1 MMLRGAGQASRAFS
15 YEESPDMRDA
25 VKTLFHPFEIAQL
38 TPPAAGERVLFLGA
52 EAGYSLP
59 EGFEAEIEAVQAF
72 RPLYNALQKR
82 GIDAQ
87 PEITG
92 EDFDMA
98 LVLMT
103 RHRGQNENFL
113 ADALSR
119 LKPGGRIVVAGSKE
133 DGVQSLRKRLN
144 GLDVETEHLAKYHAQ
159 AFWFTRPDDAGA
171 LASKLRVRPSFI
183 ADRFVTAPGM
193 FSHLEI
199 DAGSLYLARY
209 LPKDYRKHAADFG
222 AGWGYLTVALAELSP
237 GIEGIDLYEA
247 DHAALQAARK
257 NIDVLCPKLQT
268 RYHWL
273 DLARE
278 EVKARYDLVVMNPP
292 FHEGH
297 AAEPGLGQ
305 AMIKTASQA
314 LRAGGELL
322 MVANRGLPYEPV
334 LKEHFRT
341 SGETAR
347 NARYK
352 ILWGKK

>member
-1 MMLRGAGQASRAFS
+1 
-15 YEESPDMRDA
+15 MRDA
-25 VKTLFHPFEIAQL
+25 VKTLFHPFDTNVL

-52 EAGYSLP
+52 ETGYALP
-59 EGFEAEIEAVQAF
+59 EGFSAEIEAVQPF

-82 GIDAQ
+82 GVDAQ

-92 EDFDMA
+92 ADFDMV
-98 LVLMT
+98 LILMT
-103 RHRGQNENFL
+103 RHRGQNENFVSE
-113 ADALSR
+113 ALSR
-119 LKPGGRIVVAGSKE
+119 LGPGGRVVVAGSKE
-133 DGVQSLRKRLN
+133 DGVQSLRKKLQSM
-144 GLDVETEHLAKYHAQ
+144 GVETVHLAKYHAQ
-159 AFWFTRPDDAGA
+159 AFWFTRPHDPAA
-171 LASKLRVRPSFI
+171 LIADLRAKPSFV
-183 ADRFVTAPGM
+183 ADKFVTAPGM
-193 FSHLEI
+193 FSHGEV

-237 GIEGIDLYEA
+237 EIEGIDLYEA

-257 NIDVLCPKLQT
+257 NVDHLCPHLPT

-297 AAEPGLGQ
+297 AAEPGLGK
-305 AMIKTASQA
+305 AMIGKAA
-314 LRAGGELL
+314 EVLRSGGELL
-322 MVANRGLPYEPV
+322 LVANRGLPYEPV
-334 LKEHFRT
+334 LKELFRS

-352 ILWGKK
+352 VLWAKK

>member
-1 MMLRGAGQASRAFS
+1 M
-15 YEESPDMRDA
+15 MRDA
-25 VKTLFHPFEIAQL
+25 VKTLFHPFDTDIL

-52 EAGYSLP
+52 ETGYTLP
-59 EGFEAEIEAVQAF
+59 EGFAAEIEAVQAF

-82 GIDAQ
+82 GVDAQ
-87 PEITG
+87 PEISGT
-92 EDFDMA
+92 DFDMA
-98 LVLMT
+98 LILMT
-103 RHRGQNENFL
+103 RHKGQNENFV
-113 ADALSR
+113 AEALSR
-119 LKPGGRIVVAGSKE
+119 LKPGGRVVLAGSKE

-144 GLDVETEHLAKYHAQ
+144 GLGLETEHLAKYHAQ
-159 AFWFTRPDDAGA
+159 AFWFTRPQDPSSLIAD
-171 LASKLRVRPSFI
+171 LRAKPSFV
-183 ADRFVTAPGM
+183 ADKFVTAPGM
-193 FSHLEI
+193 FSHGEV

-257 NIDVLCPKLQT
+257 NVDHLCPKLET

-278 EVKARYDLVVMNPP
+278 EVKARYDLIVMNPP

-297 AAEPGLGQ
+297 AAEPHLGQ
-305 AMIKTASQA
+305 ALIRRAAES
-314 LRAGGELL
+314 LRAGGELI

-334 LKEHFRT
+334 LKEAFRS

-352 ILWGKK
+352 ILWAKK

>member
-1 MMLRGAGQASRAFS
+1 MR
-15 YEESPDMRDA
+15 ES
-25 VKTLFHPFEIAQL
+25 VKTLFHPFDTSVL
-38 TPPAAGERVLFLGA
+38 TPPPSGERVLFLGA
-52 EAGYSLP
+52 ETGYALP
-59 EGFEAEIEAVQAF
+59 EGFAAEMEVVQAF

-82 GIDAQ
+82 GVDAQ

-92 EDFDMA
+92 TDFDMA
-98 LVLMT
+98 LILMT
-103 RHRGQNENFL
+103 RHKGQNENFV
-113 ADALSR
+113 AEALSR
-119 LKPGGRIVVAGSKE
+119 LNPRGRVVVAGSKD
-133 DGVQSLRKRLN
+133 DGVQSLRKKLQTM
-144 GLDVETEHLAKYHAQ
+144 GVEVEHLAKYHAQ
-159 AFWFTRPDDAGA
+159 AFWLTRPDDPAPLIAA
-171 LASKLRVRPSFI
+171 LRAKPSFV
-183 ADRFVTAPGM
+183 ADKFVTAPGM
-193 FSHLEI
+193 FSHGDV
-199 DAGSLYLARY
+199 DAGSLYLSRY
-209 LPKDYRKHAADFG
+209 LPKDFRKHAADFG

-257 NIDVLCPKLQT
+257 NVDHLCPKLQT

-297 AAEPGLGQ
+297 ATEPGLGQ
-305 AMIKTASQA
+305 AMIRKASET

-322 MVANRGLPYEPV
+322 LVANRGLPYEPV
-334 LKEHFRT
+334 LKEFFRT

-352 ILWGKK
+352 VLWGKK

>member
-1 MMLRGAGQASRAFS
+1 
-15 YEESPDMRDA
+15 MRDA
-25 VKTLFHPFEIAQL
+25 VKTLFHPFDTNVL
-38 TPPAAGERVLFLGA
+38 TPPPTGERVLFLGA
-52 EAGYSLP
+52 ETGYALP
-59 EGFEAEIEAVQAF
+59 EGFSAEIEAVQAF

-82 GIDAQ
+82 GVDAQ

-92 EDFDMA
+92 SDFDMA
-98 LVLMT
+98 LILMT
-103 RHRGQNENFL
+103 RHKGQNENFVSE
-113 ADALSR
+113 ALSR
-119 LKPGGRIVVAGSKE
+119 LKPGGRVVVAGSKE
-133 DGVQSLRKRLN
+133 DGVQSLRKKLQSM
-144 GLDVETEHLAKYHAQ
+144 GVETEHLAKYHAQ
-159 AFWFTRPDDAGA
+159 AFWFTRPHDPAA
-171 LASKLRVRPSFI
+171 LIADLRAKPSFV
-183 ADRFVTAPGM
+183 ADKFVTAPGM
-193 FSHLEI
+193 FSHGEV

-237 GIEGIDLYEA
+237 EIEGIDLYEA

-257 NIDVLCPKLQT
+257 NVDHLCPHLPT

-297 AAEPGLGQ
+297 AAEPGLGK
-305 AMIKTASQA
+305 AMIGKAA
-314 LRAGGELL
+314 EVLRSGGELL
-322 MVANRGLPYEPV
+322 LVANRGLPYEPV
-334 LKEHFRT
+334 LKELFRS

-352 ILWGKK
+352 VLWAKK

>member
-1 MMLRGAGQASRAFS
+1 
-15 YEESPDMRDA
+15 MREA
-25 VKTLFHPFEIAQL
+25 VKTLFHPFDTHVL
-38 TPPAAGERVLFLGA
+38 TPPPAGERVLFLGA
-52 EAGYSLP
+52 ETGYALP
-59 EGFEAEIEAVQAF
+59 EGFAAEIETVQAF
-72 RPLYNALQKR
+72 RPLYNAFLKR
-82 GIDAQ
+82 GVDAQ

-92 EDFDMA
+92 TDFDMA
-98 LVLMT
+98 LILMT
-103 RHRGQNENFL
+103 RHKGQNENFI

-119 LKPGGRIVVAGSKE
+119 LKPGGRIVMAGSKE
-133 DGVQSLRKRLN
+133 DGVQSLRKKLQSM
-144 GLDVETEHLAKYHAQ
+144 DVEVEHLAKYHAQ
-159 AFWFTRPDDAGA
+159 AFWFTRPQDPARLIAA
-171 LASKLRVRPSFI
+171 LRAKPSFV
-183 ADRFVTAPGM
+183 ADKFVTAPGM
-193 FSHLEI
+193 FSHGEV

-237 GIEGIDLYEA
+237 EIEGIDLYEA

-257 NIDVLCPKLQT
+257 NVDHLCPKLET

-278 EVKARYDLVVMNPP
+278 EVKARYDLIVMNPP

-297 AAEPGLGQ
+297 ATEPGLGQ
-305 AMIKTASQA
+305 AMIRKASEA

-352 ILWGKK
+352 VLWAKK